1 MTPILSNLARNFIS
15 LCKTT
20 SKANKFVLRV
30 KSFLYDVTKEEKSA
44 RKNQPMKFVLLLT
57 DQARARLASVKKA
70 KCHAERSKA
79 VRQSAIN
86 LYFNLKLTDPFR
98 TFSSQPCFL

>member
-30 KSFLYDVTKEEKSA
+30 KSFPYDITKEEKSA

-57 DQARARLASVKKA
+57 DQARVKKA

-86 LYFNLKLTDPFR
+86 LYFNLKLADPFR